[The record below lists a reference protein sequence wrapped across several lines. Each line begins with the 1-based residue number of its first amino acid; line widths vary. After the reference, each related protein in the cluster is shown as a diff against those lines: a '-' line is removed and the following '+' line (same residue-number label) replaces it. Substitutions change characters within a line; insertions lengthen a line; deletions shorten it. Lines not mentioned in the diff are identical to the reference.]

1 MDEFEDMAKDLA
13 LALSTTSAELD
24 RTGELPRENLE
35 RAAAAG
41 VLALT
46 VPRELGGL
54 GADLHQ
60 FARYQ
65 ERLSRG
71 DGATALILA
80 MHHMLIGGEAEAR
93 LWPPDSFAEVCR
105 AVREE
110 GALINASSTEPG
122 AGSPSMGGLP
132 QTTAEPEDPAAR
144 DAPLSRWRI

>member
-65 ERLSRG
+65 ERLARG

-80 MHHMLIGGEAEAR
+80 MHHMLIGGEAESG
-93 LWPPDSFAEVCR
+93 LWSQASFERVCR
-105 AVREE
+105 AAVER
-110 GALINASSTEPG
+110 GAMIK
-122 AGSPSMGGLP
+122 
-132 QTTAEPEDPAAR
+132 AA
-144 DAPLSRWRI
+144 